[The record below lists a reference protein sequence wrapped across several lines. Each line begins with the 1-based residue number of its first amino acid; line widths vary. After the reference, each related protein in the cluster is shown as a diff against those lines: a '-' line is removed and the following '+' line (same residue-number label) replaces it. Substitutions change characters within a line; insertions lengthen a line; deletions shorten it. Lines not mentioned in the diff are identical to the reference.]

1 MAKNNTNTNI
11 DNMNNNTGNN
21 MSGGGFFDFL
31 SGPKNR
37 AFSEAKNSE
46 LRFLETYHNYL
57 NVKTKYD
64 KVYDNHLHNLITLDQ
79 INQMGSSM
87 VTVFKNMLF
96 PNEIEGYTKYNLSNP
111 LFLRSYLANNES
123 DPADFRREHIRQQV
137 WYQIDKLHPNDKNLF
152 THVKVKLINNNTVMV
167 SFTLLNVNQYDRKVS
182 ISNNYIL
189 DINQINDHIN
199 EVVSI
204 VKSNPNLHTGQV
216 KGVKLRNNDFLIK
229 NEKVNV
235 PGFNNRFVSNTKK
248 LNDRLRKNN
257 KTGKVYPQRQEI
269 IPKKEE
275 LTNNEKQ
282 QKYLGYKSSFNNL
295 KKDIDGEPEN
305 KSTGEDEPLTKKQIL
320 RFQHQQVI
328 PVENEPDEKG
338 KPIFAVSDITNDV
351 RELLGLEVKK
361 QKKASFYDDI
371 PLEKLK
377 QMDLSQL
384 SKENL
389 DKICQRFSEDEDT
402 CKKIEQC
409 WYNAKSNP
417 KCYRFKGKDE
427 A

>member
-1 MAKNNTNTNI
+1 MDNTI
-11 DNMNNNTGNN
+11 C
-21 MSGGGFFDFL
+21 GGGFFDFL

-37 AFSEAKNSE
+37 AFSKAKNSE

>member
-1 MAKNNTNTNI
+1 MTKKNTNNKNNKKEAI
-11 DNMNNNTGNN
+11 K
-21 MSGGGFFDFL
+21 GGGFLDFISGDKKKRAL
-31 SGPKNR
+31 SN
-37 AFSEAKNSE
+37 AKSSE
-46 LRFLETYHNYL
+46 LAFLESYHDYL
-57 NVKTKYD
+57 KVKTKYD
-64 KVYDNHLHNLITLDQ
+64 KVYNKHLSNLITLDQ
-79 INQMGSSM
+79 INQMGDSM
-87 VTVFKNMLF
+87 VTVFKEILF
-96 PNEIEGYTKYNLSNP
+96 PNDIEGYSKYNLANP
-111 LFLRSYLANNES
+111 LFLRSYLATNETN
-123 DPADFRREHIRQQV
+123 PADFRREHITQQV

-152 THVKVKLINNNTVMV
+152 THVKVKLIDNKTVMV

-189 DINQINDHIN
+189 DADQINEHID
-199 EVVSI
+199 EVVGI
-204 VKSNPNLHTGQV
+204 VKSNPSLHTGQV
-216 KGVKLRNNDFLIK
+216 KKVNLYEDDFLIK
-229 NEKVNV
+229 NEKVDV

-248 LNDRLRKNN
+248 LNNRLQRNS
-257 KTGKVYPQRQEI
+257 KTGKVFPQRKEI
-269 IPKKEE
+269 KPKRKEE
-275 LTNNEKQ
+275 LSNNNRMKA
-282 QKYLGYKSSFNNL
+282 LLSYKSSQNNL
-295 KKDIDGEPEN
+295 KKDVFNSPNN
-305 KSTGEDEPLTKKQIL
+305 KATGEDEPLTKKQIL

-328 PVENEPDEKG
+328 PVEDEPDEYG
-338 KPIFAVSDITNDV
+338 KPIFAVSDITDDV

-389 DKICQRFSEDEDT
+389 DKICQRFSEDEDA